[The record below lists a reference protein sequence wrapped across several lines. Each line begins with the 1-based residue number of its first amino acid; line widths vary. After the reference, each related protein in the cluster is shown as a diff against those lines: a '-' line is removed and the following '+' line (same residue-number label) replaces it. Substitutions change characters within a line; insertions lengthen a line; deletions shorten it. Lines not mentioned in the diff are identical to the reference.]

1 MPKNSLFGD
10 LVSDGEVNATASA
23 GYARQ
28 VLSVHLAE
36 MMQRQ
41 GLTKRQMVEKL
52 NINDEAQL
60 DALLDPQSENL
71 LFETFGRAVSNIG
84 YTVKISLVGAARIRR
99 RSRTAC
105 RRRNTRGSG

>member
-36 MMQRQ
+36 MM
-41 GLTKRQMVEKL
+41 
-52 NINDEAQL
+52 
-60 DALLDPQSENL
+60 
-71 LFETFGRAVSNIG
+71 
-84 YTVKISLVGAARIRR
+84 
-99 RSRTAC
+99 RS
-105 RRRNTRGSG
+105 GKD

>member
-41 GLTKRQMVEKL
+41 ELTKRQMVEKL

-60 DALLDPQSENL
+60 DALLDPQSKNL
-71 LFETFGRAVSNIG
+71 LSS
-84 YTVKISLVGAARIRR
+84 IS
-99 RSRTAC
+99 
-105 RRRNTRGSG
+105 